1 VGTSA
6 AGLLDIK
13 SLPVERN
20 VPGVEVHAQ
29 IIENILM
36 ATQLSRP
43 IDAPGLELVATLAIG
58 LLMIILVPLIGARWT
73 LAMLVAIAFAVVGF
87 SWLRFSNQREL
98 YDPSFTML
106 VASALYILLTYAAHA
121 SEEKQRRQVREA
133 FSRYLSPAMVEK
145 VAADPDALKLGGEM
159 RDMTIMFSD
168 IRGFTTIS
176 EQFDAEGLTRFINR
190 FLTPM
195 TDLILGRQGTIDKY
209 MGDCIMAFWNAPLDD
224 NKHASHA
231 CDSALA
237 MKIRLAELNK
247 ALEEEAIAENRKFI
261 PINVGIGLN
270 SGVCCVGNMGSDQ
283 FFGYSVLGDNVNLAS
298 RLEGQSKTYGVTC
311 VIGENTLEQARDYA
325 TLELDLIKVKGK
337 TEAVR
342 IFTLLGLPDVR
353 LTPEFQALEAKHSEM
368 LATYRAQKLDEC
380 EAMILECRKLGAY
393 LHLDGLY
400 DLYDHRIE
408 DNRENPPGPDWDGVY
423 VAKTK

>member
-1 VGTSA
+1 
-6 AGLLDIK
+6 
-13 SLPVERN
+13 
-20 VPGVEVHAQ
+20 
-29 IIENILM
+29 
-36 ATQLSRP
+36 
-43 IDAPGLELVATLAIG
+43 
-58 LLMIILVPLIGARWT
+58 
-73 LAMLVAIAFAVVGF
+73 
-87 SWLRFSNQREL
+87 
-98 YDPSFTML
+98 
-106 VASALYILLTYAAHA
+106 
-121 SEEKQRRQVREA
+121 
-133 FSRYLSPAMVEK
+133 
-145 VAADPDALKLGGEM
+145 
-159 RDMTIMFSD
+159 
-168 IRGFTTIS
+168 
-176 EQFDAEGLTRFINR
+176 
-190 FLTPM
+190 
-195 TDLILGRQGTIDKY
+195 
-209 MGDCIMAFWNAPLDD
+209 
-224 NKHASHA
+224 
-231 CDSALA
+231 